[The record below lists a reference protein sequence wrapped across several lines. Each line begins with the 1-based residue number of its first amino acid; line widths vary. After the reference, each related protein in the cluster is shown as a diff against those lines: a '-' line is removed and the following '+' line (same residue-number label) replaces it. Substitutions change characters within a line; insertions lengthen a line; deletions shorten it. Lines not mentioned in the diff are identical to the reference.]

1 MVLNFMGLNNSQEI
15 TQVLLIL
22 RMLRLLRL
30 LRLVR
35 RFDAM
40 INSLK
45 IIVPALG
52 RYIVLLLCVYYSYS
66 IIGMELFAGKLPR
79 TNQIIANCSYGVL
92 NYYHNNFDNLPNSMV
107 TLWEQQIVNN
117 WPIVMEGVVAGT
129 NSYSR
134 FYFII
139 WNLVSVYL
147 VMNVVLA
154 FLLESFSVMYE
165 KQVMK
170 KEEAGGEEGWWIKIK
185 ETAKANNFNLSIHYI
200 YILDRRMADFKR
212 IKA

>member
-1 MVLNFMGLNNSQEI
+1 
-15 TQVLLIL
+15 
-22 RMLRLLRL
+22 
-30 LRLVR
+30 
-35 RFDAM
+35 M

-79 TNQIIANCSYGVL
+79 ANEIIANSSYGVL

-139 WNLVSVYL
+139 WNLLSVYL

-170 KEEAGGEEGWWIKIK
+170 KEESGGEEGWWIKIK
-185 ETAKANNFNLSIHYI
+185 ETAKANNFNLSI
-200 YILDRRMADFKR
+200 
-212 IKA
+212 